1 MRPFYEQIKP
11 IRAYR
16 QNQLDFPLHLH
27 DAVEVVYVLQG
38 SSTVVLE
45 NQRLPLGHGDL
56 FLCFPNQVHGYENTQ
71 DFEGYVIIMTT
82 KSLPAFQPLLT
93 ENQPSVPIVHP
104 ENPVAE
110 KLKTFLQIMWSDR
123 HTDSPLML
131 QGYGQV
137 LLSKVLPL
145 FSIVPNTNSTGTLQT
160 ILHYI
165 DLHYKQPLTREE
177 IANAVGYSPSH
188 ISHVF
193 SGAMGMTLTE
203 YITML
208 RMGEAK
214 QLLRN
219 TQIPVSRIAMQLGF
233 SSIRSFN
240 RFFMGQLH
248 TTPTPYRR
256 ENTT

>member
-11 IRAYR
+11 IRANR

-27 DAVEVVYVLQG
+27 DAVEVVFVLQG

-45 NQRLPLGHGDL
+45 NQRLPLGQGDL
-56 FLCFPNQVHGYENTQ
+56 FLSFPNQVHGYENTR

-82 KSLPAFQPLLT
+82 KSLPAFQAVLT
-93 ENQPSVPIVHP
+93 ENQPAVPILHP
-104 ENPVAE
+104 EAPVAE
-110 KLKTFLQIMWSDR
+110 KLKAFLQIMWSDR
-123 HTDSPLML
+123 HADSPLML

-145 FSIVPNTNSTGTLQT
+145 FSIVPNTNAPGTLQAT
-160 ILHYI
+160 LHYI
-165 DLHYKQPLTREE
+165 DLHYTQPLTREE

-193 SGAMGMTLTE
+193 SGAMDMTLME

-214 QLLRN
+214 QLLRS
-219 TQIPVSRIAMQLGF
+219 TQLPVSRIAMQLGF

-240 RFFMGQLH
+240 RFFRNETNM
-248 TTPTPYRR
+248 TPSQYRKER
-256 ENTT
+256 Q

>member
-11 IRAYR
+11 IRANR

-27 DAVEVVYVLQG
+27 DAVEVVFVLHG

-45 NQRLPLGHGDL
+45 NQRLPLGQGDL
-56 FLCFPNQVHGYENTQ
+56 FLSFPNQVHGYENTR

-82 KSLPAFQPLLT
+82 KSLPAFQTVLT
-93 ENQPSVPIVHP
+93 ENQPAVPILHP
-104 ENPVAE
+104 EAPVAE
-110 KLKTFLQIMWSDR
+110 KLKAFLQIMWADR
-123 HTDSPLML
+123 HSNSPLML

-145 FSIVPNTNSTGTLQT
+145 FSIVPNTNSTGTLQA

-193 SGAMGMTLTE
+193 SGAMDMTLME

-214 QLLRN
+214 QLLRS
-219 TQIPVSRIAMQLGF
+219 TQLPVSRIAMQLGF

-240 RFFMGQLH
+240 RFFHKETGIS
-248 TTPTPYRR
+248 PTQYRKD
-256 ENTT
+256 TK

>member
-11 IRAYR
+11 IRANR

-45 NQRLPLGHGDL
+45 NQRLSLGRGDL
-56 FLCFPNQVHGYENTQ
+56 FLSFPNQVHGYENTR

-82 KSLPAFQPLLT
+82 KSLPAFQTILT
-93 ENQPSVPIVHP
+93 KNQPAVPIVHP
-104 ENPVAE
+104 EDPVAE
-110 KLKTFLQIMWSDR
+110 KLKSFLQIMWADR
-123 HTDSPLML
+123 HTDSPFML

-137 LLSKVLPL
+137 LLSKILPL
-145 FSIVPNTNSTGTLQT
+145 FSIVPSANNAGTLQAT
-160 ILHYI
+160 LHYI
-165 DLHYKQPLTREE
+165 NLHYKQPLTREE
-177 IANAVGYSPSH
+177 IAKAVGYSPSH

-193 SGAMGMTLTE
+193 SDAMGTTLME

-208 RMGEAK
+208 RMDEAK
-214 QLLRN
+214 QLLRR

-240 RFFMGQLH
+240 RFFHKETGISPTQYRKD
-248 TTPTPYRR
+248 TT
-256 ENTT
+256 